1 MNDTTKKIIHIAI
14 DGPAG
19 AGKSTVAKKIADKL
33 NILYLDTGAMYRA
46 FTYYALK
53 NNIDSDDKGSL
64 IRLLDVFFIDFDKGS
79 ILLNG
84 EDISDKIRTS
94 EIDKAVSFYAS
105 KPFIRNR
112 MVSMQREIAADKSVV
127 MEGRD
132 IGSVVLKDTPY
143 KFYLN
148 ASIDVRAQRRYAQM
162 HADKGTKTVDD
173 IKNEIIMRD
182 ELDTKREIDPLL
194 ITKDSIV
201 IDTSHMTLDEV
212 TNDIIRRI
220 NFGDKDEL

>member
-1 MNDTTKKIIHIAI
+1 MNDSMKKIIHIAI

-19 AGKSTVAKKIADKL
+19 AGKSTIAKKIADKL

-46 FTYYALK
+46 FTYYALQ
-53 NNIDSDDKGSL
+53 NNIDSSDKESL
-64 IRLLDVFFIDFDKGS
+64 IRLLDSFFIEFDEGS
-79 ILLNG
+79 IFLNR
-84 EDISDKIRTS
+84 EDITDKIRTS

-112 MVSMQREIAADKSVV
+112 MVLMQREIAADRSVV

-148 ASIDVRAQRRYAQM
+148 ASIDVRAQRRYAQI
-162 HADKGTKTVDD
+162 HSDKSTKTVDD

-182 ELDTKREIDPLL
+182 ELDTKREADPLV
-194 ITKDSIV
+194 ITNDSIV

-212 TNDIIRRI
+212 TNEIIQRI
-220 NFGDKDEL
+220 NFGDRDEL